1 MPGADAYMDEGCAG
15 VKYSYLNAEWRE
27 EKISSHY
34 VSRIEY
40 LADEAGNPLC
50 VFKLKAADENV
61 PDEVWKV
68 QWAKRNGYMVNYV
81 QYYDRYMQNRGDDY
95 WYQFADRPHM
105 EQINWYEYN
114 SETGEKNHIL
124 QLSYRWQRDQEA
136 FVVSPPFYRV
146 WNEGDFLLQE
156 MNYSDGGL
164 VYYSARQYDAD
175 GRLAAEM
182 EYEVKEEEI
191 FRTFHR
197 YEYPEEER
205 VEKYSY
211 LIQGQEFSH
220 LFEEG
225 ERILLTFSC
234 EGVLTKIKMM
244 DRSGELLEK
253 YEFYEAGEKEG
264 EFRGM
269 YAGTE
274 MIIGETAI
282 LQELSKE
289 EERIRSSAGIDWMSY
304 MWEEGYLWQ

>member
-1 MPGADAYMDEGCAG
+1 M
-15 VKYSYLNAEWRE
+15 
-27 EKISSHY
+27 
-34 VSRIEY
+34 
-40 LADEAGNPLC
+40 
-50 VFKLKAADENV
+50 
-61 PDEVWKV
+61 
-68 QWAKRNGYMVNYV
+68 
-81 QYYDRYMQNRGDDY
+81 
-95 WYQFADRPHM
+95 
-105 EQINWYEYN
+105 
-114 SETGEKNHIL
+114 
-124 QLSYRWQRDQEA
+124 
-136 FVVSPPFYRV
+136 
-146 WNEGDFLLQE
+146 QE

-225 ERILLTFSC
+225 ERILLAFSC